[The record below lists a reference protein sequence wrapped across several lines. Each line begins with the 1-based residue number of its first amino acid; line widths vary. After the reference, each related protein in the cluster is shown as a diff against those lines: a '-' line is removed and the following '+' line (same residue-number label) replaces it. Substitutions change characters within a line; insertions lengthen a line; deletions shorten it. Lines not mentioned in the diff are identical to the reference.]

1 MQPEFPYSCPNVS
14 IDLTSDVEE
23 VIDLTVDDDVD
34 DDLTDEITVNEINR
48 LPHMMH
54 MLQIRACLRTVD
66 RDDEFDNQS
75 LVNPDPEL
83 EDYTFSFPDGRH
95 SYTLL
100 SINENHEYRRTE
112 CGGRVML
119 PGGKEPYCVPLRS
132 RGSGYWFGDMDLESD
147 ISF

>member
-23 VIDLTVDDDVD
+23 VIDLTADNDDDD
-34 DDLTDEITVNEINR
+34 DDDDDHDLTDEITVNEINR

-83 EDYTFSFPDGRH
+83 VDYTFSFPDGRH

-100 SINENHEYRRTE
+100 SINENHLYRRT
-112 CGGRVML
+112 
-119 PGGKEPYCVPLRS
+119 
-132 RGSGYWFGDMDLESD
+132 
-147 ISF
+147 